1 MQRDEVLAI
10 VRANQEQLQQ
20 LGVKSLELFGSV
32 ARDRAKPDSDVDFLV
47 DFSRPVGAKHS
58 GNNLSVKL
66 EIFYPNASP
75 VLFQQALF
83 RDFLP
88 VNLALPY
95 LWS

>member
-47 DFSRPVGAKHS
+47 DFSRPVGLFGLFCIQHYLE
-58 GNNLSVKL
+58 GILECSVDLGTVK
-66 EIFYPNASP
+66 EIREHLREPILQEAIRVF
-75 VLFQQALF
+75 
-83 RDFLP
+83 
-88 VNLALPY
+88 
-95 LWS
+95 